1 MSIAI
6 IGIHF
11 LLTIENE
18 NDIISIKER
27 RFMAKNDYTKESIQ
41 SLTPR
46 EHVRKRPSMYC
57 GDTSTPNQLMMELF
71 SNALDEHNIGHGDTI
86 DVSIDKSGLCRI
98 EDFAQGFLVDEM
110 RDDGKTV
117 FQAAFDTMNTSGKY
131 TDDGVYEGSSLG
143 LNGIGTK
150 LVTYLSKNVMA
161 ETVRE
166 GRWECNS
173 FSDGVL
179 YSHQSGDAKQTAH
192 TGTTVTYLPDEQFFG
207 TGKTSVLF
215 FKKFFNDIT
224 CICPTLTVFLNGE
237 KISHNSIEDML
248 DEKRGKDI
256 EIVGNHFVM
265 NTDKINLAMTFT
277 SGSQAKIIPYVN
289 YGITSSGPHITGIK
303 STLTR
308 VFNNWAKENN
318 LLTAKDKNLDGA
330 AIQEGIVLVCNINSK
345 GVKYNAQVKDDIID
359 MDTSFTTALGQQLEV
374 WLDSNPEDAKAILE
388 KAILARKA
396 AEAAKR
402 ARAAVK
408 NNKKRGN
415 KVKILNPD
423 KLKDAE
429 FLGQDSTLLVVE
441 GLSAGAS
448 MCVAREIDKY
458 GILMLR
464 GKLINALANKDD
476 RLLKNEEIQ
485 LLFKALGIKPYEDY
499 EETNLRYGRI
509 GICVDSDSDGYHI
522 GLLIASALE
531 HFCPKFIQENRLC
544 WLRSPLYIVK
554 GKDKEQYYFTDQEMD
569 AARPNL
575 PAGVEVQRCKGLGSL
590 SASQARNSMFGENQH
605 MDVLIPTDK
614 TKNKLITLM
623 GSNADGRKNFIFNNI
638 DFSEVKE

>member
-1 MSIAI
+1 M
-6 IGIHF
+6 
-11 LLTIENE
+11 T
-18 NDIISIKER
+18 
-27 RFMAKNDYTKESIQ
+27 KNDYTKESIQ

-71 SNALDEHNIGHGDTI
+71 SNALDEHNIGHGDII
-86 DVSIDKSGLCRI
+86 DVLIDKSGLCSI
-98 EDFAQGFLVDEM
+98 EDFGQGFLVDEM
-110 RDDGKTV
+110 REDGKTV

-150 LVTYLSKNVMA
+150 LVTYLSKNVVA
-161 ETVRE
+161 ETVRD
-166 GRWECNS
+166 GKWECNS

-179 YSHQSGDAKQTAH
+179 YSHKSGDAKETAH
-192 TGTTVTYLPDEQFFG
+192 TGTTVTYLPDEQFFD
-207 TGKTSVLF
+207 TDKTSVSF

-224 CICPTLTVFLNGE
+224 CICPTLTVVLNGE
-237 KISHNSIEDML
+237 KISHSSIEDML

-277 SGSQAKIIPYVN
+277 SGSQTKIIPYVN

-318 LLTAKDKNLDGA
+318 ILTAKDKNLDGA
-330 AIQEGIVLVCNINSK
+330 AIQEGIILVCNINSK

-485 LLFKALGIKPYEDY
+485 LLFKALGIRPYEDY
-499 EETNLRYGRI
+499 EETSLRYGRI
-509 GICVDSDSDGYHI
+509 GICVDSDSDGFHI

-544 WLRSPLYIVK
+544 WIRSPLYIVK
-554 GKDKEQYYFTDQEMD
+554 YKDKEQYYFTDQEMN

-575 PAGVEVQRCKGLGSL
+575 PTGVEVQRCKGLGSL

-614 TKNKLITLM
+614 TNNKLVTLM
-623 GSNADGRKNFIFNNI
+623 GSNADGRKDFIFNKI

>member
-1 MSIAI
+1 
-6 IGIHF
+6 
-11 LLTIENE
+11 
-18 NDIISIKER
+18 
-27 RFMAKNDYTKESIQ
+27 MAKNDYTKESIQ

-374 WLDSNPEDAKAILE
+374 WLDSNPEDANAILE

-415 KVKILNPD
+415 KIKILNPD

-485 LLFKALGIKPYEDY
+485 LLFKALGIKPHEDY

-575 PAGVEVQRCKGLGSL
+575 PVGVEVQRCKGLGSL
-590 SASQARNSMFGENQH
+590 SASQARNSMFGANQH

>member
-1 MSIAI
+1 
-6 IGIHF
+6 
-11 LLTIENE
+11 
-18 NDIISIKER
+18 
-27 RFMAKNDYTKESIQ
+27 MAKNDYTKESIQ

-86 DVSIDKSGLCRI
+86 NVSIDKSGLCRI

-150 LVTYLSKNVMA
+150 LVTYLSKNVVA
-161 ETVRE
+161 ETVRD
-166 GRWECNS
+166 GKWECNN
-173 FSDGVL
+173 FQDGVL
-179 YSHQSGDAKQTAH
+179 YSHQSGKAKEAAH

-207 TGKTSVLF
+207 TGQTSVPF

-224 CICPTLTVFLNGE
+224 CICPTLTVILNGE

-265 NTDKINLAMTFT
+265 NTDQINLAMTFT
-277 SGSQAKIIPYVN
+277 SGNQAKIIPYVN

-318 LLTAKDKNLDGA
+318 LLAAKDKNLDGA

-359 MDTSFTTALGQQLEV
+359 MDTSFTSALGQQLEV
-374 WLDSNPEDAKAILE
+374 WLDSNPEDAKAILD

-485 LLFKALGIKPYEDY
+485 LLFKALGIRPYEDY
-499 EETNLRYGRI
+499 EETSLRYGRI

-569 AARPNL
+569 AARPSL
-575 PAGVEVQRCKGLGSL
+575 PSGVEVQRCKGLGSL
-590 SASQARNSMFGENQH
+590 SASQARDSMFGQNQH

-614 TKNKLITLM
+614 TKNKLVTLM
-623 GSNADGRKNFIFNNI
+623 GSNADGRKDFIFNNI

>member
-1 MSIAI
+1 
-6 IGIHF
+6 
-11 LLTIENE
+11 
-18 NDIISIKER
+18 
-27 RFMAKNDYTKESIQ
+27 MAKNDYTKESIQ

-86 DVSIDKSGLCRI
+86 NVSIDKSGLCRI

-485 LLFKALGIKPYEDY
+485 LLFKALGIKPHEDY

-554 GKDKEQYYFTDQEMD
+554 GKEKEQYYFTDQEMD

>member
-1 MSIAI
+1 
-6 IGIHF
+6 
-11 LLTIENE
+11 
-18 NDIISIKER
+18 
-27 RFMAKNDYTKESIQ
+27 MAKNDYTKESIQ

-71 SNALDEHNIGHGDTI
+71 SNALDEHNIGHGDII
-86 DVSIDKSGLCRI
+86 DIFIDDKSNHCSIQDYG
-98 EDFAQGFLVDEM
+98 QGFLVNEK
-110 RDDGKTV
+110 REDGKTV

-131 TDDGVYEGSSLG
+131 TEDGVYEGSSLG
-143 LNGIGTK
+143 LNGIGGK
-150 LVTYLSKNVMA
+150 LVTYLSNSTVTK
-161 ETVRE
+161 TVRD
-166 GRWECNS
+166 GKWECNE
-173 FSDGVL
+173 FVDGIL
-179 YSHQSGDAKQTAH
+179 SKHETGIAEKDAKN
-192 TGTTVTYLPDEQFFG
+192 GTFVSYFPDAQFFG
-207 TGKTSVLF
+207 TDKTSIPF

-224 CICPTLTVFLNGE
+224 CICPTLTIVLNGE

-277 SGSQAKIIPYVN
+277 SGSQSKIIPYVN

-402 ARAAVK
+402 ARTAVK

-485 LLFKALGIKPYEDY
+485 LLFKALGIRPHEDY
-499 EETNLRYGRI
+499 EETSLRYGRI

-554 GKDKEQYYFTDQEMD
+554 GKDNEQYYFTDQEMD

-590 SASQARNSMFGENQH
+590 SASQARNSMFGANQH
-605 MDVLIPTDK
+605 IDVLIPTDK
-614 TKNKLITLM
+614 TKNKLVTLM
-623 GSNADGRKNFIFNNI
+623 GSNADGRKDFIFNKI

>member
-1 MSIAI
+1 
-6 IGIHF
+6 
-11 LLTIENE
+11 
-18 NDIISIKER
+18 
-27 RFMAKNDYTKESIQ
+27 MAKNDYTKESIQ

-71 SNALDEHNIGHGDTI
+71 SNALDEHNIGHGDII
-86 DVSIDKSGLCRI
+86 DIFIDDKSNHCSIQDYG
-98 EDFAQGFLVDEM
+98 QGFLVDEK
-110 RDDGKTV
+110 REDGKTV

-131 TDDGVYEGSSLG
+131 TEDGVYEGSSLG
-143 LNGIGTK
+143 LNGIGGK
-150 LVTYLSKNVMA
+150 LVTYLSNSTITK
-161 ETVRE
+161 TVRD
-166 GRWECNS
+166 GKWECNE
-173 FSDGVL
+173 FVDGIL
-179 YSHQSGDAKQTAH
+179 SKHETGIAEKDAKN
-192 TGTTVTYLPDEQFFG
+192 GTFVSYFPDAQFFG
-207 TGKTSVLF
+207 TDKTSIPF

-224 CICPTLTVFLNGE
+224 CICPTLTIVLNGE

-277 SGSQAKIIPYVN
+277 SGSQSKIIPYVN

-330 AIQEGIVLVCNINSK
+330 AIQEGIILVCNINSK

-485 LLFKALGIKPYEDY
+485 LLFKALGIRPYEDY
-499 EETNLRYGRI
+499 EETSLRYGRI
-509 GICVDSDSDGYHI
+509 GICVDSDSDGFHI

-531 HFCPKFIQENRLC
+531 HFCPKFIRENRLC

-554 GKDKEQYYFTDQEMD
+554 YKDKEQYYFTDQEMN

-590 SASQARNSMFGENQH
+590 SSSQARNSMFGENQH

-614 TKNKLITLM
+614 TKNKLVTLM
-623 GSNADGRKNFIFNNI
+623 GSNSDGRKDFIFNNI

>member
-1 MSIAI
+1 
-6 IGIHF
+6 
-11 LLTIENE
+11 
-18 NDIISIKER
+18 
-27 RFMAKNDYTKESIQ
+27 MAKNDYTKESIQ

-86 DVSIDKSGLCRI
+86 NVSIDKSGLCRI

-179 YSHQSGDAKQTAH
+179 YSHQSGDAKETAH
-192 TGTTVTYLPDEQFFG
+192 TGTTVTYLPDEQFFD
-207 TGKTSVLF
+207 TDKTSVSF

-224 CICPTLTVFLNGE
+224 CICPTLTVFLNSE

-277 SGSQAKIIPYVN
+277 SGSQSKIIPYVN

-408 NNKKRGN
+408 NNKKRDN
-415 KVKILNPD
+415 NF
-423 KLKDAE
+423 LKMPTSLSDCWSKDRSICELYLTEGRSASSNMVA
-429 FLGQDSTLLVVE
+429 GRDSKFQAV
-441 GLSAGAS
+441 
-448 MCVAREIDKY
+448 Y
-458 GILMLR
+458 GVR
-464 GKLINALANKDD
+464 GKMLSVLKAKPETIIKNQEINNLI
-476 RLLKNEEIQ
+476 Q
-485 LLFKALGIKPYEDY
+485 ALGLEFDPKTAKCKYDKKS
-499 EETNLRYGRI
+499 LRYGKI
-509 GICVDSDSDGYHI
+509 ITATDADFDGEAISNLMLNIFWYICPELIINGHI
-522 GLLIASALE
+522 YCSEPPLFRVITKKNEYIYLKNDIALQ
-531 HFCPKFIQENRLC
+531 K
-544 WLRSPLYIVK
+544 Y
-554 GKDKEQYYFTDQEMD
+554 KEKYSSKIKAITRM
-569 AARPNL
+569 
-575 PAGVEVQRCKGLGSL
+575 KGLGEQDANEL
-590 SASQARNSMFGENQH
+590 AYCLLEPETRNMKLLTVSDMEKTADMFNDLYGKKVEPRVKFLEQH
-605 MDVLIPTDK
+605 LEE
-614 TKNKLITLM
+614 
-623 GSNADGRKNFIFNNI
+623 ANI
-638 DFSEVKE
+638 G

>member
-1 MSIAI
+1 MSNKYTEDSIQKMDPLTFTRHRPDSYLGSNEDSTQLLREI
-6 IGIHF
+6 VSNSSDEFLIGNCSEI
-11 LLTIENE
+11 TIEYDKEKNIAKVSDNGQGIYPNVMKGGKSVLE
-18 NDIISIKER
+18 LVYGDINS
-27 RFMAKNDYTKESIQ
+27 
-41 SLTPR
+41 
-46 EHVRKRPSMYC
+46 
-57 GDTSTPNQLMMELF
+57 
-71 SNALDEHNIGHGDTI
+71 
-86 DVSIDKSGLCRI
+86 
-98 EDFAQGFLVDEM
+98 
-110 RDDGKTV
+110 
-117 FQAAFDTMNTSGKY
+117 SGKY
-131 TDDGVYEGSSLG
+131 DKSEDAVYKISTGAF
-143 LNGIGTK
+143 GIGASLTCFLSHWLIATTK
-150 LVTYLSKNVMA
+150 RNGQF
-161 ETVRE
+161 ETVYFEEGKFSKRE
-166 GRWECNS
+166 SGKCNKTEH
-173 FSDGVL
+173 GV
-179 YSHQSGDAKQTAH
+179 SVEFNPSEEFFRDAHPNISK
-192 TGTTVTYLPDEQFFG
+192 LKKE
-207 TGKTSVLF
+207 LF
-215 FKKFFNDIT
+215 NLSCVCKGLKI
-224 CICPTLTVFLNGE
+224 ILNGE
-237 KISHNSIEDML
+237 EFYHPEGLEEIVKNCIGN
-248 DEKRGKDI
+248 GI
-256 EIVGNHFVM
+256 EIVQTRCYFEQKQSDTQIFDFCM
-265 NTDKINLAMTFT
+265 SAT
-277 SGSQAKIIPYVN
+277 SKSNCEIIPFCN
-289 YGITSSGPHITGIK
+289 YALIENGAPVSAVK
-303 STLTR
+303 STITR
-308 VFNNWAKENN
+308 CLNNWARENGIIKKKE
-318 LLTAKDKNLDGA
+318 KNLDGSS
-330 AIQEGIVLVCNINSK
+330 IQEGLVIAFNLVSQNIRYDSQTK
-345 GVKYNAQVKDDIID
+345 VRA
-359 MDTSFTTALGQQLEV
+359 TSTEDNPFISSALGEQLEV
-374 WLDSNPEDAKAILE
+374 WLDSNPEDAKAILD

-485 LLFKALGIKPYEDY
+485 LLFKALGIKPHEDY

-569 AARPNL
+569 VARPNL

-590 SASQARNSMFGENQH
+590 SASQARNSMFGQNQH
-605 MDVLIPTDK
+605 MDVLIPTDR
-614 TKNKLITLM
+614 TKNKLMTLM
-623 GSNADGRKNFIFNNI
+623 GSNADGRKDFIFNNI

>member
-1 MSIAI
+1 
-6 IGIHF
+6 
-11 LLTIENE
+11 
-18 NDIISIKER
+18 
-27 RFMAKNDYTKESIQ
+27 MAKNDYTKESIQ

-192 TGTTVTYLPDEQFFG
+192 TGTTITYLPDEQFFG

-485 LLFKALGIKPYEDY
+485 LLFKALGIKPHEDY
-499 EETNLRYGRI
+499 EEENLRYGRI

>member
-1 MSIAI
+1 
-6 IGIHF
+6 
-11 LLTIENE
+11 
-18 NDIISIKER
+18 
-27 RFMAKNDYTKESIQ
+27 MAKNDYTKESIQ

-179 YSHQSGDAKQTAH
+179 YSHQSGDAKETAH
-192 TGTTVTYLPDEQFFG
+192 TGTTVTYLPDEQFFD
-207 TGKTSVLF
+207 TDKTSVLF

-277 SGSQAKIIPYVN
+277 SGSQSKIIPYVN

-359 MDTSFTTALGQQLEV
+359 MDTSFTTTLGQQLEV

-396 AEAAKR
+396 TEAAKR

-485 LLFKALGIKPYEDY
+485 LLFKALGIRPHEDY
-499 EETNLRYGRI
+499 EETSLRYGRI

-554 GKDKEQYYFTDQEMD
+554 GKDNEQYYFTDQEMD

-590 SASQARNSMFGENQH
+590 SASQARNSMFGANQH

-614 TKNKLITLM
+614 TKNKLVTLM
-623 GSNADGRKNFIFNNI
+623 GSNADGRKDFIFNKI

>member
-1 MSIAI
+1 
-6 IGIHF
+6 
-11 LLTIENE
+11 
-18 NDIISIKER
+18 
-27 RFMAKNDYTKESIQ
+27 MAKNDYTKESIQ

-86 DVSIDKSGLCRI
+86 NVSIDKSGLCRI

-374 WLDSNPEDAKAILE
+374 WLDSNPEDANAILE

-485 LLFKALGIKPYEDY
+485 LLFKALGIKPHEDY

-575 PAGVEVQRCKGLGSL
+575 PVGVEIQRCKGLGSL
-590 SASQARNSMFGENQH
+590 SASQARNSMFGANQH

>member
-1 MSIAI
+1 
-6 IGIHF
+6 
-11 LLTIENE
+11 
-18 NDIISIKER
+18 
-27 RFMAKNDYTKESIQ
+27 MAKNDYTKESIQ

-71 SNALDEHNIGHGDTI
+71 SNALDEHNIGHGDII

-110 RDDGKTV
+110 REDGKTV

-150 LVTYLSKNVMA
+150 LVTYLSKNVVA

-166 GRWECNS
+166 GKWECNS
-173 FSDGVL
+173 FSDGIC
-179 YSHQSGDAKQTAH
+179 YSHQSGNAKKTAH
-192 TGTTVTYLPDEQFFG
+192 TGTTVTYLPDEQFFD
-207 TGKTSVLF
+207 TDKTSVSF

-277 SGSQAKIIPYVN
+277 SDSQSKIIPYVN

-330 AIQEGIVLVCNINSK
+330 AIQEGIILVCNINSK

-485 LLFKALGIKPYEDY
+485 LLFKALGIRPYEDY
-499 EETNLRYGRI
+499 EETSLRYGRI

-569 AARPNL
+569 AARPKL

-614 TKNKLITLM
+614 TKNKLVTLM
-623 GSNADGRKNFIFNNI
+623 GSNSDGRKDFIFNKI

>member
-1 MSIAI
+1 
-6 IGIHF
+6 
-11 LLTIENE
+11 
-18 NDIISIKER
+18 
-27 RFMAKNDYTKESIQ
+27 MAKNDYTKESIQ

-71 SNALDEHNIGHGDTI
+71 SNALDEHNIGHGDII

-110 RDDGKTV
+110 REDGKTV

-150 LVTYLSKNVMA
+150 LVTYLSKNVVA

-166 GRWECNS
+166 GKWECNS
-173 FSDGVL
+173 FSDGVC
-179 YSHQSGDAKQTAH
+179 YSHQSGNAKETAH
-192 TGTTVTYLPDEQFFG
+192 TGTTVTYLPDEQFFD
-207 TGKTSVLF
+207 TDKTSVSF

-388 KAILARKA
+388 KAIIARKA

-485 LLFKALGIKPYEDY
+485 LLFKALGIRPHEDY
-499 EETNLRYGRI
+499 EETSLRYGRI
-509 GICVDSDSDGYHI
+509 GICVDSDSDGFHI

-554 GKDKEQYYFTDQEMD
+554 YKDKEQYYFTDQEMN

-575 PAGVEVQRCKGLGSL
+575 PSGVEVQRCKGLGSL

-614 TKNKLITLM
+614 TKDKLVTLM
-623 GSNADGRKNFIFNNI
+623 GSNSDGRKDFIFNKI

>member
-1 MSIAI
+1 
-6 IGIHF
+6 
-11 LLTIENE
+11 
-18 NDIISIKER
+18 
-27 RFMAKNDYTKESIQ
+27 MAKNDYTKESIQ

-71 SNALDEHNIGHGDTI
+71 SNALDEHNIGHGDII
-86 DVSIDKSGLCRI
+86 DIFIDDKSNHCSIQDYG
-98 EDFAQGFLVDEM
+98 QGFLVNEK
-110 RDDGKTV
+110 REDGKTV

-131 TDDGVYEGSSLG
+131 TEDGVYEGSSLG
-143 LNGIGTK
+143 LNGIGGK
-150 LVTYLSKNVMA
+150 LVTYLSNSTVTK
-161 ETVRE
+161 TVRD
-166 GRWECNS
+166 GKWECNE
-173 FSDGVL
+173 FVDGIL
-179 YSHQSGDAKQTAH
+179 SKHETGIAEKDAKN
-192 TGTTVTYLPDEQFFG
+192 GTFVSYFPDAQFFG
-207 TGKTSVLF
+207 TDKTSIPF

-277 SGSQAKIIPYVN
+277 SGSQSKIIPYVN

-359 MDTSFTTALGQQLEV
+359 MDTSFTTTLGQQLEV

-396 AEAAKR
+396 TEAAKR

-485 LLFKALGIKPYEDY
+485 LLFKALGIRPHEDY
-499 EETNLRYGRI
+499 EETSLRYGRI

-554 GKDKEQYYFTDQEMD
+554 GKDNEQYYFTDQEMD

-590 SASQARNSMFGENQH
+590 SASQARNSMFGANQH
-605 MDVLIPTDK
+605 IDVLIPTDK
-614 TKNKLITLM
+614 TKNKLVTLM
-623 GSNADGRKNFIFNNI
+623 GSNADGRKDFIFNKI

>member
-1 MSIAI
+1 
-6 IGIHF
+6 
-11 LLTIENE
+11 
-18 NDIISIKER
+18 
-27 RFMAKNDYTKESIQ
+27 MAKNDYTKESIQ

-237 KISHNSIEDML
+237 KISHNSIEDKL

-485 LLFKALGIKPYEDY
+485 LLFKALGIKPHEDY

-575 PAGVEVQRCKGLGSL
+575 PVGVEVQRCKGLGSL
-590 SASQARNSMFGENQH
+590 SASQARNSMFGANQH

-623 GSNADGRKNFIFNNI
+623 GSNTDGRKNFIFNNI

>member
-1 MSIAI
+1 MSNKYTEDSIQKMDPLTFTRHRPDSYLGSNEDSTQLLREI
-6 IGIHF
+6 VSNSSDEFLIGNCSEI
-11 LLTIENE
+11 TIEYDKEKNIAKVSDNGQGIYPNVMKGGKSVLE
-18 NDIISIKER
+18 LVYGDINS
-27 RFMAKNDYTKESIQ
+27 
-41 SLTPR
+41 
-46 EHVRKRPSMYC
+46 
-57 GDTSTPNQLMMELF
+57 
-71 SNALDEHNIGHGDTI
+71 
-86 DVSIDKSGLCRI
+86 
-98 EDFAQGFLVDEM
+98 
-110 RDDGKTV
+110 
-117 FQAAFDTMNTSGKY
+117 SGKY
-131 TDDGVYEGSSLG
+131 DKSEDAVYKISTGAF
-143 LNGIGTK
+143 GIGASLTCFLSHWLIATTK
-150 LVTYLSKNVMA
+150 RNGQF
-161 ETVRE
+161 ETVYFEEGKFSKRE
-166 GRWECNS
+166 SGKCNKTEH
-173 FSDGVL
+173 GV
-179 YSHQSGDAKQTAH
+179 SVEFNPSEEFFRDAHPNISK
-192 TGTTVTYLPDEQFFG
+192 LKKE
-207 TGKTSVLF
+207 LF
-215 FKKFFNDIT
+215 NLSCVCKGLKI
-224 CICPTLTVFLNGE
+224 ILNGE
-237 KISHNSIEDML
+237 EFYHPEGLEEIVKNCIGN
-248 DEKRGKDI
+248 GI
-256 EIVGNHFVM
+256 EIVQTRCYFEQKQSDTQIFDFCM
-265 NTDKINLAMTFT
+265 SAT
-277 SGSQAKIIPYVN
+277 SKSNCEIIPFCN
-289 YGITSSGPHITGIK
+289 YALIENGAPVSVVK
-303 STLTR
+303 STITR
-308 VFNNWAKENN
+308 CLNNWARENGIIKKKE
-318 LLTAKDKNLDGA
+318 KNLDGSS
-330 AIQEGIVLVCNINSK
+330 IQEGLVIAFNLVSQNIRYDSQTK
-345 GVKYNAQVKDDIID
+345 VRA
-359 MDTSFTTALGQQLEV
+359 TSTEDNPFISSALGEQLEV
-374 WLDSNPEDAKAILE
+374 WLDSNPEDAKAILD

-485 LLFKALGIKPYEDY
+485 LLFKALGIKPHEDY

-569 AARPNL
+569 VARPNL

-590 SASQARNSMFGENQH
+590 SASQARNSMFGQNQH
-605 MDVLIPTDK
+605 MDVLIPTDR
-614 TKNKLITLM
+614 TKNKLMTLM
-623 GSNADGRKNFIFNNI
+623 GSNADGRKDFIFNNI

>member
-1 MSIAI
+1 
-6 IGIHF
+6 
-11 LLTIENE
+11 
-18 NDIISIKER
+18 
-27 RFMAKNDYTKESIQ
+27 MAKNDYTKESIQ

-86 DVSIDKSGLCRI
+86 NVSIDKSGLCRI

-192 TGTTVTYLPDEQFFG
+192 TGTTITYLPDEQFFG

-485 LLFKALGIKPYEDY
+485 LLFKALGIKPHEDY
-499 EETNLRYGRI
+499 EEANLRYGRI

-522 GLLIASALE
+522 GLLIVSALE

-554 GKDKEQYYFTDQEMD
+554 GKDKEQYYFTDQEMG

>member
-1 MSIAI
+1 
-6 IGIHF
+6 
-11 LLTIENE
+11 
-18 NDIISIKER
+18 
-27 RFMAKNDYTKESIQ
+27 MAKNDYTKESIQ

-86 DVSIDKSGLCRI
+86 DVLIDKSGLCRI

-150 LVTYLSKNVMA
+150 LVTYLSKNVIA

-207 TGKTSVLF
+207 TGKTSVSF

-345 GVKYNAQVKDDIID
+345 GVKYNAQIKDDIID

-485 LLFKALGIKPYEDY
+485 LLFKALGIKPHEDY

-623 GSNADGRKNFIFNNI
+623 GSNTDGRKNFIFNNI

>member
-1 MSIAI
+1 MSNKYTEDSIQKMDPLTFTRHRPDSYLGSNEDSTQLFREI
-6 IGIHF
+6 VSNSSDEFLIGNCSEI
-11 LLTIENE
+11 TIEYDKEKNIAKVSDNGQGIYPNVMKGGKSVLE
-18 NDIISIKER
+18 LVYGDINS
-27 RFMAKNDYTKESIQ
+27 
-41 SLTPR
+41 
-46 EHVRKRPSMYC
+46 
-57 GDTSTPNQLMMELF
+57 
-71 SNALDEHNIGHGDTI
+71 
-86 DVSIDKSGLCRI
+86 
-98 EDFAQGFLVDEM
+98 
-110 RDDGKTV
+110 
-117 FQAAFDTMNTSGKY
+117 SGKY
-131 TDDGVYEGSSLG
+131 DKSEDAVYKISTGAF
-143 LNGIGTK
+143 GIGASLTCFLSHWLIATTK
-150 LVTYLSKNVMA
+150 RNGQF
-161 ETVRE
+161 ETVYFEEGKFSKRE
-166 GRWECNS
+166 SGKCNKTEH
-173 FSDGVL
+173 GV
-179 YSHQSGDAKQTAH
+179 SVEFNPSEEFFRDAHPNISK
-192 TGTTVTYLPDEQFFG
+192 LKKE
-207 TGKTSVLF
+207 LF
-215 FKKFFNDIT
+215 NLSCVCKGLKI
-224 CICPTLTVFLNGE
+224 ILNGE
-237 KISHNSIEDML
+237 EFYHPEGLEEIVKNCIGN
-248 DEKRGKDI
+248 GI
-256 EIVGNHFVM
+256 EIVQTRCYFEQKQSDTQIFDFCM
-265 NTDKINLAMTFT
+265 SAT
-277 SGSQAKIIPYVN
+277 SKSNCEIIPFCN
-289 YGITSSGPHITGIK
+289 YALIENGAPVSAVK
-303 STLTR
+303 STITR
-308 VFNNWAKENN
+308 CLNNWARENGIIKKKE
-318 LLTAKDKNLDGA
+318 KNLDGSS
-330 AIQEGIVLVCNINSK
+330 IQEGLVIAFNLVSQNIRYDSQTK
-345 GVKYNAQVKDDIID
+345 VRA
-359 MDTSFTTALGQQLEV
+359 TSTEDNPFISSALGEQLEV
-374 WLDSNPEDAKAILE
+374 WLDSNPEDAKAILD
-388 KAILARKA
+388 KAIIARKA

-485 LLFKALGIKPYEDY
+485 LLFKALGIKPHEDY

-569 AARPNL
+569 VARPNL

-590 SASQARNSMFGENQH
+590 SASQARNSMFGQNQH
-605 MDVLIPTDK
+605 MDVLIPTDR
-614 TKNKLITLM
+614 TKNKLMTLM
-623 GSNADGRKNFIFNNI
+623 GSNADGRKDFIFNNI

>member
-1 MSIAI
+1 
-6 IGIHF
+6 
-11 LLTIENE
+11 
-18 NDIISIKER
+18 
-27 RFMAKNDYTKESIQ
+27 MAKNDYTKESIQ

-86 DVSIDKSGLCRI
+86 DIFIDDKSNHCSIQDYG
-98 EDFAQGFLVDEM
+98 QGFLVDEK
-110 RDDGKTV
+110 REDGKTV

-131 TDDGVYEGSSLG
+131 TEDGVYEGSSLG
-143 LNGIGTK
+143 LNGIGGK
-150 LVTYLSKNVMA
+150 LVTYLSNSTITK
-161 ETVRE
+161 TTRD
-166 GRWECNS
+166 GKWECNE
-173 FSDGVL
+173 FVDGIL
-179 YSHQSGDAKQTAH
+179 SKHETGIAEKDAKN
-192 TGTTVTYLPDEQFFG
+192 GTFVSYFPDAQFFG
-207 TGKTSVLF
+207 TDRTSIPF

-224 CICPTLTVFLNGE
+224 CICPTITVFLNGE

-265 NTDKINLAMTFT
+265 NTDQINLAMTFT

-359 MDTSFTTALGQQLEV
+359 MDTSFTSALGQQLEV
-374 WLDSNPEDAKAILE
+374 WLDSNPEDAKAILD

-485 LLFKALGIKPYEDY
+485 LLFKALGIRPHEDY
-499 EETNLRYGRI
+499 EETSLRYGRI

-554 GKDKEQYYFTDQEMD
+554 GKDKERYYFTDQEMD

-575 PAGVEVQRCKGLGSL
+575 PTGVEVQRCKGLGSL

-605 MDVLIPTDK
+605 MDVLIPTDR
-614 TKNKLITLM
+614 TKNKLMTLM
-623 GSNADGRKNFIFNNI
+623 GSNSDGRKDFIFNNI

>member
-1 MSIAI
+1 
-6 IGIHF
+6 
-11 LLTIENE
+11 
-18 NDIISIKER
+18 
-27 RFMAKNDYTKESIQ
+27 MAKNDYTKESIQ

-71 SNALDEHNIGHGDTI
+71 SNALDEHNIGHGDII
-86 DVSIDKSGLCRI
+86 DIFIDDKSNHCSIQDYG
-98 EDFAQGFLVDEM
+98 QGFLVNEK
-110 RDDGKTV
+110 RKDGKTV

-131 TDDGVYEGSSLG
+131 TEDGVYEGSSLG
-143 LNGIGTK
+143 LNGIGGK
-150 LVTYLSKNVMA
+150 LVTYLSNSTVTK
-161 ETVRE
+161 TVRD
-166 GRWECNS
+166 GKWECNE
-173 FSDGVL
+173 FVDGIL
-179 YSHQSGDAKQTAH
+179 SKHETGIAKKDAKN
-192 TGTTVTYLPDEQFFG
+192 GTFVSYFPDAQFFG
-207 TGKTSVLF
+207 TDKTSIPF

-224 CICPTLTVFLNGE
+224 CICPTLTIVLNGE

-277 SGSQAKIIPYVN
+277 SGSQSKIIPYVN

-485 LLFKALGIKPYEDY
+485 LLFKALGIRPHEDY
-499 EETNLRYGRI
+499 EETSLRYGRI

-554 GKDKEQYYFTDQEMD
+554 GKDNEQYYFTDQEMD

-590 SASQARNSMFGENQH
+590 SASQARNSMFGANQH

-614 TKNKLITLM
+614 TKNKLVTLM
-623 GSNADGRKNFIFNNI
+623 GSNADGRKDFIFNKI

>member
-1 MSIAI
+1 
-6 IGIHF
+6 
-11 LLTIENE
+11 
-18 NDIISIKER
+18 
-27 RFMAKNDYTKESIQ
+27 MAKNDYTKESIQ

-86 DVSIDKSGLCRI
+86 DIFIDDKSNHCSIQDYG
-98 EDFAQGFLVDEM
+98 QGFLVDEK
-110 RDDGKTV
+110 REDGKTV

-131 TDDGVYEGSSLG
+131 TEDGVYEGSSLG
-143 LNGIGTK
+143 LNGIGGK
-150 LVTYLSKNVMA
+150 LVTYLSNSTITK
-161 ETVRE
+161 TTRD
-166 GRWECNS
+166 GKWECNE
-173 FSDGVL
+173 FVDGIL
-179 YSHQSGDAKQTAH
+179 SKHETGIAEKDAKN
-192 TGTTVTYLPDEQFFG
+192 GTFVSYFPDAQFFG
-207 TGKTSVLF
+207 TDRTSIPF

-265 NTDKINLAMTFT
+265 NTDQINLAMTFT

-359 MDTSFTTALGQQLEV
+359 MDTSFTSALGQQLEV
-374 WLDSNPEDAKAILE
+374 WLDSNPEDAKAILD

-485 LLFKALGIKPYEDY
+485 LLFKALGIRPHEDY
-499 EETNLRYGRI
+499 EETSLRYGRI

-575 PAGVEVQRCKGLGSL
+575 PTGVEVQRCKGLGSL

-605 MDVLIPTDK
+605 MDVLIPTDR
-614 TKNKLITLM
+614 TKNKLMTLM
-623 GSNADGRKNFIFNNI
+623 GSNSDGRKDFIFNNI

>member
-1 MSIAI
+1 M
-6 IGIHF
+6 
-11 LLTIENE
+11 
-18 NDIISIKER
+18 D
-27 RFMAKNDYTKESIQ
+27 KNDYTKESIQ

-86 DVSIDKSGLCRI
+86 NVSIDKSGLCRI

-192 TGTTVTYLPDEQFFG
+192 TGTTITYLPDEQFFG

-485 LLFKALGIKPYEDY
+485 LLFKALGIKPHEDY

>member
-1 MSIAI
+1 
-6 IGIHF
+6 
-11 LLTIENE
+11 
-18 NDIISIKER
+18 
-27 RFMAKNDYTKESIQ
+27 MAKNDYTKESIQ

-86 DVSIDKSGLCRI
+86 NVSIDKSGLCRI

-117 FQAAFDTMNTSGKY
+117 FQAAFDIMNTSGKY

-192 TGTTVTYLPDEQFFG
+192 TGTTITYLPDEQFFG

-374 WLDSNPEDAKAILE
+374 WLDSNPEDAKAILK

-485 LLFKALGIKPYEDY
+485 LLFKALGIKPHEDY

>member
-1 MSIAI
+1 
-6 IGIHF
+6 
-11 LLTIENE
+11 
-18 NDIISIKER
+18 
-27 RFMAKNDYTKESIQ
+27 MAKNDYTKESIQ

-86 DVSIDKSGLCRI
+86 NVSIDKSGLCRI

-192 TGTTVTYLPDEQFFG
+192 TGTTITYLPDEQFFG

-485 LLFKALGIKPYEDY
+485 LLFKALGVRPHEDY
-499 EETNLRYGRI
+499 EETSLRYGRI

>member
-1 MSIAI
+1 
-6 IGIHF
+6 
-11 LLTIENE
+11 
-18 NDIISIKER
+18 
-27 RFMAKNDYTKESIQ
+27 MAKNDYTKESIQ

-86 DVSIDKSGLCRI
+86 DIFIDDKSNHCSIQDYG
-98 EDFAQGFLVDEM
+98 QGFLVDEK
-110 RDDGKTV
+110 REDGKTV

-131 TDDGVYEGSSLG
+131 TEDGVYEGSSLG
-143 LNGIGTK
+143 LNGIGGK
-150 LVTYLSKNVMA
+150 LVTYLSNSTITK
-161 ETVRE
+161 TTRD
-166 GRWECNS
+166 GKWECNE
-173 FSDGVL
+173 FVDGILSKHETGIAEKNAKNGTFVS
-179 YSHQSGDAKQTAH
+179 YFPDA
-192 TGTTVTYLPDEQFFG
+192 QFFG
-207 TGKTSVLF
+207 TDRTSIPF

-265 NTDKINLAMTFT
+265 NTDQINLAMTFT

-359 MDTSFTTALGQQLEV
+359 MDTSFTSALGQQLEV
-374 WLDSNPEDAKAILE
+374 WLDSNPEDAKAILD

-429 FLGQDSTLLVVE
+429 FLGQGSTLLVVE

-485 LLFKALGIKPYEDY
+485 LLFKALGIRPHEDY
-499 EETNLRYGRI
+499 EETSLRYGRI

-554 GKDKEQYYFTDQEMD
+554 GKDKERYYFTDQEMD

-575 PAGVEVQRCKGLGSL
+575 PTGVEVQRCKGLGSL

-605 MDVLIPTDK
+605 MDVLIPTDR
-614 TKNKLITLM
+614 TKNKLMTLM
-623 GSNADGRKNFIFNNI
+623 GSNSDGRKDFIFNNI

>member
-1 MSIAI
+1 
-6 IGIHF
+6 
-11 LLTIENE
+11 
-18 NDIISIKER
+18 
-27 RFMAKNDYTKESIQ
+27 MAKNDYTKESIQ

-86 DVSIDKSGLCRI
+86 NVSINKSGLCSI

-396 AEAAKR
+396 VEAAKR

-485 LLFKALGIKPYEDY
+485 LLFKALGIRPHEDY
-499 EETNLRYGRI
+499 EETSLRYGRI

-554 GKDKEQYYFTDQEMD
+554 GKDNEQYYFTDQEMD

-590 SASQARNSMFGENQH
+590 SASQARNSMFGANQH

-614 TKNKLITLM
+614 TKNKLVTLM
-623 GSNADGRKNFIFNNI
+623 GSNADGRKDFIFNKI

>member
-1 MSIAI
+1 
-6 IGIHF
+6 
-11 LLTIENE
+11 
-18 NDIISIKER
+18 
-27 RFMAKNDYTKESIQ
+27 MAKNDYTKESIQ

-71 SNALDEHNIGHGDTI
+71 SNALDEHNIGHGDII

-98 EDFAQGFLVDEM
+98 EDFAQGFLVDEI
-110 RDDGKTV
+110 REDGKTV

-150 LVTYLSKNVMA
+150 LVTYLSKNVVA

-166 GRWECNS
+166 GKWECNS

-179 YSHQSGDAKQTAH
+179 YSHQSGNAKETAH
-192 TGTTVTYLPDEQFFG
+192 TGTTVTYLPDEQFFD
-207 TGKTSVLF
+207 TDKTSVSF

-265 NTDKINLAMTFT
+265 NTDQINLAMTFT

-485 LLFKALGIKPYEDY
+485 LLFKALGIRPYEDY
-499 EETNLRYGRI
+499 EETSLRYGRI
-509 GICVDSDSDGYHI
+509 GICVDSDSDGFHI

-531 HFCPKFIQENRLC
+531 HFCPKFIRENRLC

-554 GKDKEQYYFTDQEMD
+554 SKDKEQYYFTDQEMN

-575 PAGVEVQRCKGLGSL
+575 PTGVEVQRCKGLGSL

-614 TKNKLITLM
+614 TKDKLVTLM
-623 GSNADGRKNFIFNNI
+623 GSNSDGRKDFIFNNI

>member
-1 MSIAI
+1 
-6 IGIHF
+6 
-11 LLTIENE
+11 
-18 NDIISIKER
+18 
-27 RFMAKNDYTKESIQ
+27 MAKNDYTKESIQ

-71 SNALDEHNIGHGDTI
+71 SNALDEHNIGHGDII
-86 DVSIDKSGLCRI
+86 DIFIDDKSNHCSIQDYG
-98 EDFAQGFLVDEM
+98 QGFLVDEK
-110 RDDGKTV
+110 REDGKTV

-131 TDDGVYEGSSLG
+131 TEDGVYEGSSLG
-143 LNGIGTK
+143 LNGIGGK
-150 LVTYLSKNVMA
+150 LVTYLSNSTITK
-161 ETVRE
+161 TVHD
-166 GRWECNS
+166 GKWECNE
-173 FSDGVL
+173 FVDGIL
-179 YSHQSGDAKQTAH
+179 SKHETGIAEKDAKN
-192 TGTTVTYLPDEQFFG
+192 GTFVSYFPDAQFFG
-207 TGKTSVLF
+207 TDKTSIPF

-277 SGSQAKIIPYVN
+277 SGSQTKIIPYVN

-359 MDTSFTTALGQQLEV
+359 MDTSFTTTLGQQLEV

-485 LLFKALGIKPYEDY
+485 LLFKALGIRPYEDY
-499 EETNLRYGRI
+499 EDTSLRYGRI
-509 GICVDSDSDGYHI
+509 GICVDSDSDGFHI

-531 HFCPKFIQENRLC
+531 HFCPKFIRENRLC

-554 GKDKEQYYFTDQEMD
+554 NKDKEQYYFTDQEMN

-614 TKNKLITLM
+614 TKDKLVTLM
-623 GSNADGRKNFIFNNI
+623 GSNSDGRKDFIFNKI

>member
-1 MSIAI
+1 
-6 IGIHF
+6 
-11 LLTIENE
+11 
-18 NDIISIKER
+18 
-27 RFMAKNDYTKESIQ
+27 MAKNDYTKESIQ

-71 SNALDEHNIGHGDTI
+71 SNALDEHNIGHGDII
-86 DVSIDKSGLCRI
+86 DIFIDDKSNHCSIQDYG
-98 EDFAQGFLVDEM
+98 QGFLVNEK
-110 RDDGKTV
+110 REDGKTV

-131 TDDGVYEGSSLG
+131 TEDGVYEGSSLG
-143 LNGIGTK
+143 LNGIGGK
-150 LVTYLSKNVMA
+150 LVTYLSNSTVTK
-161 ETVRE
+161 TVRD
-166 GRWECNS
+166 GKWECNE
-173 FSDGVL
+173 FVDGIL
-179 YSHQSGDAKQTAH
+179 SKHETGIAEKDAKN
-192 TGTTVTYLPDEQFFG
+192 GTFVSYFPDAQFFG
-207 TGKTSVLF
+207 TDKTSIPF

-303 STLTR
+303 STITR

-388 KAILARKA
+388 KAIIARKA

-464 GKLINALANKDD
+464 GKLINSLANKDD

-485 LLFKALGIKPYEDY
+485 LLFKALGIRPYEDY
-499 EETNLRYGRI
+499 EETSLRYGRI
-509 GICVDSDSDGYHI
+509 GICVDSDSDGFHI

-531 HFCPKFIQENRLC
+531 HFCPKFIRENRLC

-554 GKDKEQYYFTDQEMD
+554 GKDKEQYYFTDQEMN

-614 TKNKLITLM
+614 TKNKLVTLM
-623 GSNADGRKNFIFNNI
+623 GSNADGRKDFIFNNI

>member
-1 MSIAI
+1 
-6 IGIHF
+6 
-11 LLTIENE
+11 
-18 NDIISIKER
+18 
-27 RFMAKNDYTKESIQ
+27 MAKNDYTKESIQ

-308 VFNNWAKENN
+308 VFNNWAKENS

-359 MDTSFTTALGQQLEV
+359 MDTSFTSALGQQLEV

-485 LLFKALGIKPYEDY
+485 LLFKALGIRPHEDY
-499 EETNLRYGRI
+499 EETSLRYGRI

-614 TKNKLITLM
+614 TKNKLVTLM
-623 GSNADGRKNFIFNNI
+623 GSNADGRKDFIFNNI

>member
-1 MSIAI
+1 MSNKYTEDSIQKMDPLTFTRHRPDSYL
-6 IGIHF
+6 GSNEDSTQ
-11 LLTIENE
+11 LLRE
-18 NDIISIKER
+18 IISNSSDEFLIGNCSEIKIEYDKEKNI
-27 RFMAKNDYTKESIQ
+27 AKIFDNGQGI
-41 SLTPR
+41 
-46 EHVRKRPSMYC
+46 C
-57 GDTSTPNQLMMELF
+57 PNVM
-71 SNALDEHNIGHGDTI
+71 
-86 DVSIDKSGLCRI
+86 K
-98 EDFAQGFLVDEM
+98 
-110 RDDGKTV
+110 DGKSV
-117 FQAAFDTMNTSGKY
+117 LELVYGDINSSGKY
-131 TDDGVYEGSSLG
+131 DKSEDAVYKISTGAF
-143 LNGIGTK
+143 GIGASLTCFLSHWLIATTK
-150 LVTYLSKNVMA
+150 RDGEF
-161 ETVRE
+161 ETVYFEEGKFSKRE
-166 GRWECNS
+166 SGKCDKTEH
-173 FSDGVL
+173 GV
-179 YSHQSGDAKQTAH
+179 SVEFNPSEEFFRDAHPNISK
-192 TGTTVTYLPDEQFFG
+192 LKKE
-207 TGKTSVLF
+207 LF
-215 FKKFFNDIT
+215 NLSCVCKGLKI
-224 CICPTLTVFLNGE
+224 ILNGE
-237 KISHNSIEDML
+237 EFYHPAGLE
-248 DEKRGKDI
+248 
-256 EIVGNHFVM
+256 EIVKDCIDNSVEIVKTRCCFEQKQSDTQIFDFCM
-265 NTDKINLAMTFT
+265 SAT
-277 SGSQAKIIPYVN
+277 SKSNCEIIPFCN
-289 YGITSSGPHITGIK
+289 YALIENGAPVSAVK
-303 STLTR
+303 STITR
-308 VFNNWAKENN
+308 CFNNWARENGIIKKKE
-318 LLTAKDKNLDGA
+318 KNLDGSS
-330 AIQEGIVLVCNINSK
+330 IQEGLVIAFNLVSQNIRYDSQTKVRATSTEDNPFISSVL
-345 GVKYNAQVKDDIID
+345 GE
-359 MDTSFTTALGQQLEV
+359 QLEV

-388 KAILARKA
+388 KAIIARKA

-485 LLFKALGIKPYEDY
+485 LLFKALGIRPYEDY
-499 EETNLRYGRI
+499 EETSLRYGRI
-509 GICVDSDSDGYHI
+509 GICVDSDSDGFHI

-531 HFCPKFIQENRLC
+531 HFCPKFIRENRLC

-554 GKDKEQYYFTDQEMD
+554 YKDKEQYYFTDQEMN

-614 TKNKLITLM
+614 TKNKLVTLM
-623 GSNADGRKNFIFNNI
+623 GSNADGRKDFIFNKI